1 MFKSARW
8 RGGGGGG
15 KAKAV
20 FKLLF
25 HATQVPEVGW
35 EAMMVV
41 VTPREVGRPT
51 ARTESAAVADGA
63 CQWTA
68 PLFEATKLPSSG
80 KDKIYQFLVYETGS
94 SKAALLGEA
103 MVNLAEYA
111 EAFKPWVVTL
121 PLKGGASSVPG
132 GAQAQ
137 LHVTIQRV
145 VGGAAGGCADDVSES
160 GGDVSPVVARTP
172 PRKTLQSQLSRCE
185 DEEAEKARA
194 AAVADAMRPMQD
206 GLAISKP
213 PGMRFAS
220 RRNMH
225 LHADPVSLLHN
236 SSSFDAISVSGSDG
250 SSGRFTPKNNSSMH
264 NTFLQEGTNPLSPLR
279 NTLTSSG
286 DWSGSS
292 APDASTD
299 GSTSNSGEAGLRDA
313 EDDVEKLRSEIATL
327 TRKCDV
333 SDMELQTLRKQIVKE
348 SRRGQDLSK
357 EVSSLRDERD
367 ALRRECE
374 GLRGMKK
381 KSIHDVNGSGK
392 RLSDGEDPWS
402 QIEELKQEL
411 GHEKNLNSDLH
422 VQLQKMQESNSEL
435 LLAVKD
441 LDEMLEQKNRE
452 ISLLHEETVEDPQEA
467 EYELA
472 LSNVH
477 KAGHKI
483 DISETSSVQEKEDE
497 LMLDAL
503 AKTTD
508 GVVTSELQNKIVELS
523 NEIELYKK
531 DREDLEM
538 QMEQLALDY
547 EILKQENHDISSRL
561 EQTQLRE
568 QLRMQYECSA
578 HLSIISDLE
587 ANVEGLEN
595 ELQEQSKR
603 LEADIAE
610 VMRAKV
616 EQEQRAIKA
625 EESLRKARWNNA
637 TTAERLQ
644 EEFKMLSSQ
653 VSSAFG
659 ANEQLLMQA
668 RKEAAELQLQK
679 GQLEEL
685 LQQAQEQLG
694 SIQEQH
700 RVKVQQLLTLVD
712 FKSKETDRLV
722 TELKSKNDEFQNQK
736 RCDDAKLAALS
747 EEIDRLKAEIEN
759 LSNERDNLFEDNEQK
774 DNELAAHGQ
783 KDMLLQERDA
793 EITLLNKELALIKDQ
808 LQTYL
813 EEISTLKGS
822 KNEKEEVIEKLQSD
836 IRSSKFE
843 YDNLKLLMST
853 NESEKHNLASQVLK
867 LRRALETRDDVK
879 QNGIKSDF
887 EDNHHANSK
896 RIKHDDGTTGH
907 RHNANGDCNVHD
919 STTWSIADRLF
930 LVAMIYQCRDAATHA
945 DADQSA
951 KELEVLKERNTALE
965 EELKELHGRYSE
977 ISLKFAEVE
986 GERQQLVMTVRALK
1000 NSLR

>member
-8 RGGGGGG
+8 RSGGGG

-41 VTPREVGRPT
+41 VTPRDVGRPT
-51 ARTESAAVADGA
+51 ARTESAEVADGA
-63 CQWTA
+63 CQWAA
-68 PLFEATKLPSSG
+68 PIFEATKLPSSG

-103 MVNLAEYA
+103 TVNLAEYA

-121 PLKGGASSVPG
+121 PLKGSPG
-132 GAQAQ
+132 AQ

-145 VGGAAGGCADDVSES
+145 VGGGGGGCGDDASEN
-160 GGDVSPVVARTP
+160 GGNVSPVVARTP

-185 DEEAEKARA
+185 DEEAEKPRA
-194 AAVADAMRPMQD
+194 AAADVMSPMQD
-206 GLAISKP
+206 GLVINKP
-213 PGMRFAS
+213 PGMRFTS
-220 RRNMH
+220 RRSMH
-225 LHADPVSLLHN
+225 PSVNPVGHLHN
-236 SSSFDAISVSGSDG
+236 SNSFDAISVSGSDG
-250 SSGRFTPKNNSSMH
+250 SSGRFTPKNNASMH
-264 NTFLQEGTNPLSPLR
+264 NTFLQEGTNALSPLR
-279 NTLTSSG
+279 NPLTSSG

-299 GSTSNSGEAGLRDA
+299 GSTSNSGEAGLREA

-327 TRKCDV
+327 TRKLDV

-357 EVSSLRDERD
+357 EVSSLREERD

-381 KSIHDVNGSGK
+381 MIHDVNGSGK
-392 RLSDGEDPWS
+392 RLSVGEDPWS
-402 QIEELKQEL
+402 QIEELKQEV
-411 GHEKNLNSDLH
+411 GHEKNLNANLH

-452 ISLLHEETVEDPQEA
+452 ISLLHEETLEDPQEA

-477 KAGHKI
+477 NAGHKI

-503 AKTTD
+503 VKTTD
-508 GVVTSELQNKIVELS
+508 GVTTSELQNKIVELS

-587 ANVEGLEN
+587 ANVESLEN
-595 ELQEQSKR
+595 ELQAQSKR

-610 VMRAKV
+610 VMHAKV

-653 VSSAFG
+653 VSSAFS
-659 ANEQLLMQA
+659 ANEQFLMQA
-668 RKEAAELQLQK
+668 RKEAAELQLQN

-685 LQQAQEQLG
+685 LQKAHEELG
-694 SIQEQH
+694 SVHEQH

-722 TELKSKNDEFQNQK
+722 MELKGKSEEFQNQK
-736 RCDDAKLAALS
+736 RCDEAKLSALS
-747 EEIDRLKAEIEN
+747 EEIDRLKAKIEN
-759 LSNERDNLFEDNEQK
+759 LSNERDNLFEKNEEK
-774 DNELAAHGQ
+774 DKELAANGE
-783 KDMLLQERDA
+783 KDMLLQDRAD
-793 EITLLNKELALIKDQ
+793 EISMLNKELALIKDQ
-808 LQTYL
+808 VQTYL
-813 EEISTLKGS
+813 EEINTLKGS
-822 KNEKEEVIEKLQSD
+822 KNDKEEIIEKLQSD
-836 IRSSKFE
+836 IRSSKFQ
-843 YDNLKLLMST
+843 YDNLKILLST

-867 LRRALETRDDVK
+867 LRRALETSEDVK
-879 QNGIKSDF
+879 QNGVKSDL

-896 RIKHDDGTTGH
+896 RIKHDDGTTSH
-907 RHNANGDCNVHD
+907 RQNANGDCNGHD
-919 STTWSIADRLF
+919 R
-930 LVAMIYQCRDAATHA
+930 RDATVHA
-945 DADQSA
+945 DADQSV
-951 KELEVLKERNTALE
+951 KELEILKERNTALE

>member
-8 RGGGGGG
+8 RGGGG

-20 FKLLF
+20 FKLQF
-25 HATQVPEVGW
+25 NATEVPELGW

-41 VTPREVGRPT
+41 VTPRDVGRPT
-51 ARTESAAVADGA
+51 ARSESAEVVDGA
-63 CQWTA
+63 CRWSA
-68 PLFEATKLPSSG
+68 PIFEATKLPSG
-80 KDKIYQFLVYETGS
+80 KAAGEKIYQFLVYETGS
-94 SKAALLGEA
+94 TKAALLGEA
-103 MVNLAEYA
+103 TVNLAEYA
-111 EAFKPWVVTL
+111 DAFKPSLVTL
-121 PLKGGASSVPG
+121 PLKGSPGAV
-132 GAQAQ
+132 

-145 VGGAAGGCADDVSES
+145 VGGGGGCGDDVSEN
-160 GGDVSPVVARTP
+160 GEAPVVAKTP
-172 PRKTLQSQLSRCE
+172 PRRKTLQSQLSRCE
-185 DEEAEKARA
+185 EDGEKVRA
-194 AAVADAMRPMQD
+194 AADAMSPVQD
-206 GLAISKP
+206 GLVINKP
-213 PGMRFAS
+213 PGMRFQS
-220 RRNMH
+220 RRDISSSF
-225 LHADPVSLLHN
+225 DPVRHLHN
-236 SSSFDAISVSGSDG
+236 SNSFDAISVSGSDG
-250 SSGRFTPKNNSSMH
+250 SSGRFTPKNNASMH
-264 NTFLQEGTNPLSPLR
+264 STFVQEGTNALSPFANNGTLR
-279 NTLTSSG
+279 NPLTSSG
-286 DWSGSS
+286 DWSGCS

-299 GSTSNSGEAGLRDA
+299 GSTSNSGEAVLREA
-313 EDDVEKLRSEIATL
+313 EDDVEKLRNEIATL
-327 TRKCDV
+327 MRKLDV

-357 EVSSLRDERD
+357 EASSLREERD

-381 KSIHDVNGSGK
+381 MIHDMNGSGK

-411 GHEKNLNSDLH
+411 GHEKNLNADLH
-422 VQLQKMQESNSEL
+422 VQLHKMQESNSEL

-441 LDEMLEQKNRE
+441 LDEMLEQKSRE
-452 ISLLHEETVEDPQEA
+452 ISLLHEETLEDPQEA
-467 EYELA
+467 EYEHA

-477 KAGHKI
+477 NAGHKL

-497 LMLDAL
+497 LMLNAL
-503 AKTTD
+503 VKTTD
-508 GVVTSELQNKIVELS
+508 GITTSELENRIVELS

-587 ANVEGLEN
+587 ANVESLEN
-595 ELQEQSKR
+595 ELQMQSER

-653 VSSAFG
+653 VSSAFC
-659 ANEQLLMQA
+659 ANERLLTQA

-679 GQLEEL
+679 SQLEEL
-685 LQQAQEQLG
+685 LQKAQEELG
-694 SIQEQH
+694 SVQEQH

-712 FKSKETDRLV
+712 FKSEETDRLV
-722 TELKSKNDEFQNQK
+722 MELKSKSDEFQNQK
-736 RCDDAKLAALS
+736 RCDKAKLSALS
-747 EEIDRLKAEIEN
+747 EETDRLKAKIEK
-759 LSNERDNLFEDNEQK
+759 LSNERDNLFEKNEQK
-774 DNELAAHGQ
+774 DKELAANGE
-783 KDMLLQERDA
+783 KDILFQDRVA
-793 EITLLNKELALIKDQ
+793 EIALLNKELALIKDQ
-808 LQTYL
+808 VQTYL
-813 EEISTLKGS
+813 EELNTLKGS
-822 KNEKEEVIEKLQSD
+822 KNEKEETIEKLRSD
-836 IRSSKFE
+836 TRSLKLE
-843 YDNLKLLMST
+843 YDNLKILLST

-867 LRRALETRDDVK
+867 LRRALENRECVK
-879 QNGIKSDF
+879 QNGVKSDL
-887 EDNHHANSK
+887 EDNQHASSK
-896 RIKHDDGTTGH
+896 RIKPDNGDPGTHNAPPSTN
-907 RHNANGDCNVHD
+907 RHNTNGDCNGHD
-919 STTWSIADRLF
+919 K
-930 LVAMIYQCRDAATHA
+930 RDAAPHA
-945 DADQSA
+945 DADEA
-951 KELEVLKERNTALE
+951 VKELGILKERNTALE
-965 EELKELHGRYSE
+965 EQLKELHERYSE

-986 GERQQLVMTVRALK
+986 GERQQLVMTVRSLK

>member
-1 MFKSARW
+1 MFKSSRW
-8 RGGGGGG
+8 RGGG

-20 FKLLF
+20 FKLQF
-25 HATQVPEVGW
+25 HVTEVPELGW

-41 VTPREVGRPT
+41 VTPWDVGRPT
-51 ARTESAAVADGA
+51 ARSESAEVADGA
-63 CQWTA
+63 CRWAA
-68 PLFEATKLPSSG
+68 PIFEATKLPSG
-80 KDKIYQFLVYETGS
+80 KAAGEKIYQFLVYETGS

-103 MVNLAEYA
+103 TVNLAEYA
-111 EAFKPWVVTL
+111 EAFKPSLVTL
-121 PLKGGASSVPG
+121 PLKGSPGAV
-132 GAQAQ
+132 

-145 VGGAAGGCADDVSES
+145 VGGGGSGGGCGDDVSENV
-160 GGDVSPVVARTP
+160 DVCTSLVVAKTP
-172 PRKTLQSQLSRCE
+172 PRKTLQNQLSK
-185 DEEAEKARA
+185 DDGEKARA
-194 AAVADAMRPMQD
+194 AADAMSPVQE
-206 GLAISKP
+206 GLVLRKP
-213 PGMRFAS
+213 PGMRFQS
-220 RRNMH
+220 RRNMPTSV
-225 LHADPVSLLHN
+225 DPVGHLHN
-236 SSSFDAISVSGSDG
+236 SNSFDAISASGSDV
-250 SSGRFTPKNNSSMH
+250 SSGRFTPKNNASMH
-264 NTFLQEGTNPLSPLR
+264 NTFLQEGTNALSQFANNGTLR
-279 NTLTSSG
+279 NPLTSSG

-299 GSTSNSGEAGLRDA
+299 GSTSNSGEAVLREA
-313 EDDVEKLRSEIATL
+313 DDGVEKLRTEIATL
-327 TRKCDV
+327 TRKLDV

-357 EVSSLRDERD
+357 EVSSLREERD

-381 KSIHDVNGSGK
+381 MIHDVNGSGK

-411 GHEKNLNSDLH
+411 GHEKNLNADLH
-422 VQLQKMQESNSEL
+422 VQLQKTQESNSES

-452 ISLLHEETVEDPQEA
+452 ISLLHKEILEDPQEA
-467 EYELA
+467 EYEHE

-477 KAGHKI
+477 IAGHKI
-483 DISETSSVQEKEDE
+483 DISETSSIQEKEDE

-503 AKTTD
+503 VKTT
-508 GVVTSELQNKIVELS
+508 GEITTSELENKIVELS

-547 EILKQENHDISSRL
+547 EIMKQENHDISSRL

-578 HLSIISDLE
+578 HLSIINDLE
-587 ANVEGLEN
+587 VNVKSLEN
-595 ELQEQSKR
+595 ELQAQSER

-637 TTAERLQ
+637 TTSERLQ

-653 VSSAFG
+653 VSSAFC

-679 GQLEEL
+679 SQLEEL
-685 LQQAQEQLG
+685 LQKAQEELG
-694 SIQEQH
+694 SVHEQH

-722 TELKSKNDEFQNQK
+722 KELKSKSEEFQNQK
-736 RCDDAKLAALS
+736 KCDEAKLSVLS
-747 EEIDRLKAEIEN
+747 EEIDRLKSKIEK
-759 LSNERDNLFEDNEQK
+759 LSNERDHLFEKNEQK
-774 DNELAAHGQ
+774 DEELAANVQ
-783 KDMLLQERDA
+783 KDMLLQDRVA
-793 EITLLNKELALIKDQ
+793 EITSLNKELALIKDQ
-808 LQTYL
+808 VQTYL
-813 EEISTLKGS
+813 EELNTSRGS
-822 KNEKEEVIEKLQSD
+822 KNENEETIEKLQSD
-836 IRSSKFE
+836 IRSLKLE
-843 YDNLKLLMST
+843 YDNLKILLST
-853 NESEKHNLASQVLK
+853 NEAEKHNLASQVLK
-867 LRRALETRDDVK
+867 LRRALENREGVE
-879 QNGIKSDF
+879 QNGVKSDL
-887 EDNHHANSK
+887 EDNQHANSK
-896 RIKHDDGTTGH
+896 RIKHDNGTTGPCNALPSIN
-907 RHNANGDCNVHD
+907 RHNTNGDCNRHD
-919 STTWSIADRLF
+919 R
-930 LVAMIYQCRDAATHA
+930 RDAAARA
-945 DADQSA
+945 DLDQPV
-951 KELEVLKERNTALE
+951 KELEILKESNTALE
-965 EELKELHGRYSE
+965 EQLKELHERYSE

-986 GERQQLVMTVRALK
+986 GERQQMVMTVRSLK